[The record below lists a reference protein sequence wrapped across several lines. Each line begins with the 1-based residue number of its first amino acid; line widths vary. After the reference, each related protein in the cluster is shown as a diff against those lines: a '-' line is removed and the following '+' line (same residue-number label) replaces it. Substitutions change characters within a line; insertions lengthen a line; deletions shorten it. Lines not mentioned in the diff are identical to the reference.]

1 LLLLLPPLPPP
12 PRGPRASVRAPLVQ
26 STRVRPRRAARVC
39 SAPRRGAGALHC
51 TGRLVAAH
59 RCSAARPVRAGG
71 GARPALTCDRRCDR
85 RRGRED
91 FRQFKGE
98 TDPAKIQELLAYGR
112 KELTVIQRQAQ
123 ISQLYGSPSRSVL
136 EERKARA
143 ASRS

>member
-1 LLLLLPPLPPP
+1 MLATRMRERPHRPRAAAAVQRAE
-12 PRGPRASVRAPLVQ
+12 PRGGGRNR
-26 STRVRPRRAARVC
+26 TRGSRRLRWRTAAR
-39 SAPRRGAGALHC
+39 SAY
-51 TGRLVAAH
+51 
-59 RCSAARPVRAGG
+59 ARG
-71 GARPALTCDRRCDR
+71 GARAGLTRV